1 MVELTV
7 CKFGDSLGVVLPDEV
22 VSRLGTK
29 DGDLLFLIEGP
40 DGSYTLTAYD
50 PSFVK
55 KMVKAEKII
64 DRYRNTLRVL
74 AK

>member
-1 MVELTV
+1 MVELKV
-7 CKFGDSLGVVLPDEV
+7 RKFGNSLGVVLPKEV

-29 DGDLLFLIEGP
+29 DGKSLFLIEGP

-50 PSFVK
+50 PAFVK

-64 DRYRNTLRVL
+64 DRYLNTLHDL